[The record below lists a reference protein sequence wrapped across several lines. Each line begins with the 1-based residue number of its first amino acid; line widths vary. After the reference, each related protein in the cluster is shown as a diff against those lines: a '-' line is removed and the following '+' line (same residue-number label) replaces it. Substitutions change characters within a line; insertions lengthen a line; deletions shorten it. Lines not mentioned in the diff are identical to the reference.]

1 MLNCSIYKS
10 LENIMQLQLN
20 INDVKANIFL
30 ELLEVFKKDNLVE
43 DYKVIN
49 TFNEYEKEVMDDL
62 KNLHLSM
69 QDNGYKTDKIIEID
83 NLK

>member
-1 MLNCSIYKS
+1 
-10 LENIMQLQLN
+10 MQLQLN
-20 INDVKANIFL
+20 INDYKANIFL

-49 TFNEYEKEVMDDL
+49 TYNEYEQEVMDDL
-62 KNLHLSM
+62 KNLHLSI
-69 QDNGYKTDKIIEID
+69 QDDGYKTNKFIEID